1 MKLVAQALSAAAM
14 PVGARQCPWVLRT
27 VLAALNCRALHRRD
41 LVNQTNQQ
49 LDRAAAG
56 CRGRRRRV
64 VRTPP
69 VATPDTVP
77 PGPSRVGSDRP
88 FATTV
93 YVRPAGRAPVAG
105 GQDRPPTAALN
116 AALTRL
122 RTTLAQLTGAG
133 AHHQAL
139 PLLRRR
145 TAVGAV
151 DWGQG
156 GEQFNALVVA
166 AGEPGIRGR
175 VRAHRH
181 HRGWRCGS
189 RGRAGFA

>member
-1 MKLVAQALSAAAM
+1 VAA
-14 PVGARQCPWVLRT
+14 
-27 VLAALNCRALHRRD
+27 
-41 LVNQTNQQ
+41 
-49 LDRAAAG
+49 
-56 CRGRRRRV
+56 
-64 VRTPP
+64 
-69 VATPDTVP
+69 
-77 PGPSRVGSDRP
+77 
-88 FATTV
+88 
-93 YVRPAGRAPVAG
+93 
-105 GQDRPPTAALN
+105 GQDRPPIAALN

-151 DWGQG
+151 DWGRG

-181 HRGWRCGS
+181 HRGWGAAAAAARAS
-189 RGRAGFA
+189 LDLRRGVDATRQI

>member
-14 PVGARQCPWVLRT
+14 PVGAENRVGGPELQGT
-27 VLAALNCRALHRRD
+27 HRRD
-41 LVNQTNQQ
+41 LVNQSNQQ

-93 YVRPAGRAPVAG
+93 YVRPAGRAPVAA

-151 DWGQG
+151 DWGRG